1 MNSIAIYPLTSAL
14 HDPQAVTTLTQEFL
28 SSLDLPYELKDNDFA
43 DYGSHDLDLIFV
55 RTGGTEGIFKRLLPQ
70 LVKQSAKPFYLL
82 ASDKSNSLAAS
93 LEILSY
99 LRQQGLQGEILHGN
113 AAYISA
119 RIKMLQRVGE
129 AKNCL
134 RQCRL
139 GVIGEPSDWLIASV
153 KDAAKVRQS
162 LGVEFMDIP
171 MSELLETL
179 AGIPQMSTAEV
190 KSLFANLKIA
200 GLGECYCNTA
210 ASVFSKGLCGS
221 VAVANSLPDAY
232 RIYLA
237 LKSLIEKYQLQGFT
251 LRCFDLLDA
260 VHNTGCWALAK
271 LNSEDIVAGCEGDVP
286 TMLTMMVVR
295 ALCGVSCFQA
305 NPASINPETGEIL
318 FAHCT
323 IPFDMV
329 QRYELDTHFESGIG
343 VGIRGY
349 VPEGAVTICKLAG
362 DLSQAFV
369 AEGELLRCQA
379 KADLCRTQLV
389 VRLDNPTQTDYFLT
403 NPIGNHHVVVPGRH
417 ADALESLMKLYH
429 CC

>member
-1 MNSIAIYPLTSAL
+1 MKSIAIYPLTSAL
-14 HDPQAVTTLTQEFL
+14 HNPQAVAALTQEFL
-28 SSLDLPYELKDNDFA
+28 SSLDLPFELKDNDFA

-70 LVKQSAKPFYLL
+70 LVAQSAKPFYLL
-82 ASDKSNSLAAS
+82 TSDKSNSLAAS

-119 RIKMLQRVGE
+119 KIRMLQRIGE
-129 AKNCL
+129 ASNRL

-153 KDAAKVRQS
+153 KDAAKVRQV
-162 LGVEFMDIP
+162 LGVEMVDIP

-179 AGIPQMSTAEV
+179 EHIPEQPVEE
-190 KSLFANLKIA
+190 KSDVPAIQ
-200 GLGECYCNTA
+200 A
-210 ASVFSKGLCGS
+210 A
-221 VAVANSLPDAY
+221 LPKAT
-232 RIYLA
+232 RIYAA
-237 LKSLIEKYQLQGFT
+237 LKSIIQKYDLQGFT
-251 LRCFDLLDA
+251 LRCFDLLDT

-271 LNSEDIVAGCEGDVP
+271 LNSEGVVAGCEGDVP

-295 ALCGVSCFQA
+295 VLCGISCFQA

-323 IPFDMV
+323 IPFDMT

-349 VPEGAVTICKLAG
+349 VPEGPVTICKLSG

-389 VRLDNPTQTDYFLT
+389 VRLDDPSQTAYFLT

-417 ADALESLMKLYH
+417 AGVLKALLRYATIIGVTHSH
-429 CC
+429 CV

>member
-1 MNSIAIYPLTSAL
+1 MSIAIYPLTSEL
-14 HDPQAVTTLTQEFL
+14 HDSQAVAALTQEFL
-28 SSLDLPYELKDNDFA
+28 SSLELPYMLKDNDFA

-55 RTGGTEGIFKRLLPQ
+55 RTGGTEGIFKRLMPL
-70 LVKQSAKPFYLL
+70 LVAQSAKPFYFL

-113 AAYISA
+113 AAYISN

-129 AKNCL
+129 AAHRL

-153 KDAAKVRQS
+153 KDAAKVRQV
-162 LGVEFMDIP
+162 LGVELVDIP

-179 AGIPQMSTAEV
+179 AKIPQVSAAEIKGMLAISEASDSVECNCATVVSASPTASDNV
-190 KSLFANLKIA
+190 P
-200 GLGECYCNTA
+200 
-210 ASVFSKGLCGS
+210 SVSD
-221 VAVANSLPDAY
+221 SLPDAY

-237 LKSLIEKYQLQGFT
+237 LKSLVQKYQLQGFT
-251 LRCFDLLDA
+251 LRCFDLLDT

-271 LNSEDIVAGCEGDVP
+271 LNSEGIVAGCEGDVP

-295 ALCGVSCFQA
+295 TLCGTSSFQA
-305 NPASINPETGEIL
+305 NPASINPEMGEIL

-349 VPEGAVTICKLAG
+349 VPEGPVTICKLSG
-362 DLSQAFV
+362 DLNRYFIT
-369 AEGELLRCQA
+369 EGQLIYNQA
-379 KADLCRTQLV
+379 KPGLCRTQLMV
-389 VRLDNPTQTDYFLT
+389 HLDDPSQTSYFLT
-403 NPIGNHHVVVPGRH
+403 NPIGNHHVIVPGRN
-417 ADALESLMKLYH
+417 ANAMKALLQGL
-429 CC
+429 

>member
-1 MNSIAIYPLTSAL
+1 MKNIAIYPLTSAL
-14 HDPQAVTTLTQEFL
+14 HNPQAVAALTQEFL
-28 SSLDLPYELKDNDFA
+28 SSLGLPFELKDNDFA

-55 RTGGTEGIFKRLLPQ
+55 RTGGTEGIFKRLLSQ
-70 LVKQSAKPFYLL
+70 LVAQSAKPFYLL

-113 AAYISA
+113 AAYISN
-119 RIKMLQRVGE
+119 RIKMLQRVGG
-129 AKNCL
+129 AASRL

-153 KDAAKVRQS
+153 KDSAKVRQV
-162 LGVEFMDIP
+162 LGVELVDIP
-171 MSELLETL
+171 MNELLGTL
-179 AGIPQMSTAEV
+179 ATIPQVAEADV
-190 KSLFANLKIA
+190 KSMLDISEVSDSV
-200 GLGECYCNTA
+200 GCNCATVTSSLHTE
-210 ASVFSKGLCGS
+210 SVKESSLTD
-221 VAVANSLPDAY
+221 SLPDAY

-237 LKSLIEKYQLQGFT
+237 LKSLTEKYQLQGFT
-251 LRCFDLLDA
+251 LRCFDLLDT

-271 LNSEDIVAGCEGDVP
+271 LNSEGIVAGCEGDVP

-295 ALCGVSCFQA
+295 ALCGISCFQA

-323 IPFDMV
+323 IPFDMT

-349 VPEGAVTICKLAG
+349 VPEGPVTICKLSG
-362 DLSQAFV
+362 DLNRYFIT
-369 AEGELLRCQA
+369 EGQLAYNQT
-379 KADLCRTQLV
+379 KPDLCRTQLMI
-389 VRLDNPTQTDYFLT
+389 RMDDPLQTSYFFT
-403 NPIGNHHVVVPGRH
+403 NPIGNHHVIVPGRH
-417 ADALESLMKLYH
+417 AEALKALLRDFVEM
-429 CC
+429 

>member
-1 MNSIAIYPLTSAL
+1 MKSIAIYPLTSAL
-14 HDPQAVTTLTQEFL
+14 HNPQAVAALTQEFL
-28 SSLDLPYELKDNDFA
+28 SSLDLPYELKEIDFA

-70 LVKQSAKPFYLL
+70 LVAQSAKPFYLL

-119 RIKMLQRVGE
+119 KIRMLQRVGE
-129 AKNCL
+129 ASNRL

-162 LGVEFMDIP
+162 LGVEFVDIP

-190 KSLFANLKIA
+190 KSLFASLKVA

-260 VHNTGCWALAK
+260 AHNTGCWALAK

-323 IPFDMV
+323 IPFDMT

-349 VPEGAVTICKLAG
+349 VPEGPVTICKLAG
-362 DLSQAFV
+362 DLSRCFIT
-369 AEGELLRCQA
+369 EGELIRCQSQP
-379 KADLCRTQLV
+379 DLCRTQLV
-389 VRLDNPTQTDYFLT
+389 VRLADPLQTTYFLT
-403 NPIGNHHVVVPGRH
+403 NPIGNHHVIVSGHH
-417 ADALESLMKLYH
+417 AEVLKALLQVFVEM
-429 CC
+429 

>member
-1 MNSIAIYPLTSAL
+1 MSIAIYPLTSAL
-14 HDPQAVTTLTQEFL
+14 HDPQAVTALTQEFL
-28 SSLDLPYELKDNDFA
+28 SSLDLPFELKDNDFA

-55 RTGGTEGIFKRLLPQ
+55 RTGGTEGIFKRLMPQ
-70 LVKQSAKPFYLL
+70 LVAQSAKPFYLL

-99 LRQQGLQGEILHGN
+99 LRQQGMQGEILHGN

-119 RIKMLQRVGE
+119 KIRMFQRVGE
-129 AKNCL
+129 ASNRL

-153 KDAAKVRQS
+153 KDAAKVRQK
-162 LGVEFMDIP
+162 LGVELVDIP

-179 AGIPQMSTAEV
+179 ATIPQVSAAEV
-190 KSLFANLKIA
+190 KGMMAISEASDSVRCSCA
-200 GLGECYCNTA
+200 TVTSSSPTA
-210 ASVFSKGLCGS
+210 SGNMSSVSD
-221 VAVANSLPDAY
+221 SLPDAY

-237 LKSLIEKYQLQGFT
+237 LKSLTEKYQLQGFT

-271 LNSEDIVAGCEGDVP
+271 LNSEGIVAGCEGDVP
-286 TMLTMMVVR
+286 TMLTMMLVR
-295 ALCGVSCFQA
+295 ALCGISCFQA

-349 VPEGAVTICKLAG
+349 MPEGPVTICKLAG

-369 AEGELLRCQA
+369 TEGKLLRCQA
-379 KADLCRTQLV
+379 KADLCRSQLV
-389 VRLDNPTQTDYFLT
+389 VRLDAPSQTAYFLT

-417 ADALESLMKLYH
+417 AEVFESLMKLYH

>member
-1 MNSIAIYPLTSAL
+1 MSIAIYPLTSAL
-14 HDPQAVTTLTQEFL
+14 HDPQAVTALTQEFL

-70 LVKQSAKPFYLL
+70 LAAQSAKPFYLL

-113 AAYISA
+113 AAYVSA
-119 RIKMLQRVGE
+119 KIRMLQRVGE
-129 AKNCL
+129 ASNYL

-162 LGVEFMDIP
+162 LGVEFVDIP

-260 VHNTGCWALAK
+260 AHNTGCWALAK

-349 VPEGAVTICKLAG
+349 VPEGPVTICKLAG
-362 DLSQAFV
+362 DLSRAFV
-369 AEGELLRCQA
+369 AEGKLLRCQA

-389 VRLDNPTQTDYFLT
+389 VRLDEPSQTAYFLT

-417 ADALESLMKLYH
+417 AEAFESLMKLYH

>member
-1 MNSIAIYPLTSAL
+1 MSIAIYPLTSAL
-14 HDPQAVTTLTQEFL
+14 HDPQAVAALTQEFL

-55 RTGGTEGIFKRLLPQ
+55 RTGGTEGIFKRLMPQ
-70 LVKQSAKPFYLL
+70 LVAQSAKPFYLL

-99 LRQQGLQGEILHGN
+99 LRQQGMQGEILHGK

-119 RIKMLQRVGE
+119 KIRMLQRVGE
-129 AKNCL
+129 AANCM
-134 RQCRL
+134 RHCRL

-153 KDAAKVRQS
+153 KDAAKVRQK
-162 LGVEFMDIP
+162 LGVELVDIS

-179 AGIPQMSTAEV
+179 EHTPEQAVEE
-190 KSLFANLKIA
+190 KSNVSAVQ
-200 GLGECYCNTA
+200 A
-210 ASVFSKGLCGS
+210 A
-221 VAVANSLPDAY
+221 LPMAT
-232 RIYLA
+232 RIYAA
-237 LKSLIEKYQLQGFT
+237 LKSIIQKYGLQGFT

-271 LNSEDIVAGCEGDVP
+271 LNSEGIVAGCEGDVP

-349 VPEGAVTICKLAG
+349 VPEGPITICKLSG
-362 DLSQAFV
+362 DLNRCFIT
-369 AEGELLRCQA
+369 EGQLIYNQA
-379 KADLCRTQLV
+379 KPDLCRTQLMI
-389 VRLDNPTQTDYFLT
+389 RLYDPSQTAYFLT
-403 NPIGNHHVVVPGRH
+403 NPIGNHHVIVPGRH
-417 ADALESLMKLYH
+417 AEVLKALVR
-429 CC
+429 

>member
-1 MNSIAIYPLTSAL
+1 MSIAIYPITSAL
-14 HDPQAVTTLTQEFL
+14 HDPQAVTALTQEFL

-70 LVKQSAKPFYLL
+70 LVAQSAKPFYLL

-99 LRQQGLQGEILHGN
+99 LRQQGMPGEILHGE
-113 AAYISA
+113 AAYVSA
-119 RIKMLQRVGE
+119 KIRMLQRVGE
-129 AKNCL
+129 ASNCL

-139 GVIGEPSDWLIASV
+139 GVIGEPSDWLIASA
-153 KDAAKVRQS
+153 KDAAKLRQN
-162 LGVEFMDIP
+162 LGVELVDIP
-171 MSELLETL
+171 MCELLETL

-190 KSLFANLKIA
+190 KSLFANLKVA

-210 ASVFSKGLCGS
+210 ASVFSKGFCGS
-221 VAVANSLPDAY
+221 ASVANSLQDAY

-271 LNSEDIVAGCEGDVP
+271 LNSEGIVAGCEGDVP
-286 TMLTMMVVR
+286 TLLTMIVVR

-349 VPEGAVTICKLAG
+349 VPEGPVTICKLAG
-362 DLSQAFV
+362 DLSRAFV
-369 AEGELLRCQA
+369 AEGKLLRCQA

-389 VRLDNPTQTDYFLT
+389 VRLDDPSQTAYFLT